1 MSDLNRLF
9 GRSRTPGVYRSD
21 ADPADLNA
29 ALARA
34 GWATALLGP
43 ATTTEGF
50 YAEVASA
57 LDLPEYFGR
66 NLDALWDCLT
76 DLDVPTVVIVGEWTR
91 FAQAQPARWAAIL
104 AVFEERCARSPAFA
118 VVLA

>member
-1 MSDLNRLF
+1 MSDLSPLF
-9 GRSRTPGVYRSD
+9 GRSRTPGVYRSA
-21 ADPADLNA
+21 ADPADINA

-34 GWATALLGP
+34 GWATTLLGP
-43 ATTTEGF
+43 STTTEGF
-50 YAEVASA
+50 YAEVAAA

-76 DLDVPTVVIVGEWTR
+76 DLDVPTVVTVGEWTQ
-91 FAQAQPARWAAIL
+91 FAQAQPASWAAIL
-104 AVFEERCARSPAFA
+104 AVFAERCGRAPAFA